1 MRRIL
6 PFLAVWFLCIGGA
19 DAAARATTKTNA
31 RGNNTVVV
39 AQSQT
44 RSTASRGNA
53 VTNTTRNSGTTTT
66 RNVTTRSNDSVQRAT
81 VSRKPAPQTISRTT
95 TQRTTTTR
103 PGTTTQTTVK
113 KSGTSGTRS
122 ATKSTSKTNVSRA
135 ATTGAKTNM
144 ARAGA
149 MTQSYSAGYNSCH
162 DAYFTCMDQFC
173 ATANDTYRRCI
184 CSSRLTEIK
193 KKQLAL
199 SDAADQIQDFQDL
212 NIEAIPKTAA
222 EVNAMVT
229 ASRGEYAATTS
240 KDTSN
245 SAQQLE
251 GISTVLASTKA
262 RSLSTSGTLDI
273 AGDINAIWATTD
285 LASGVNLANLTGEA
299 LYNAVHSQCA
309 DLVSDQCGNAST
321 FNMVISAY
329 AMYIE
334 NDCSLLANTLD
345 KQKNNTQGTIRET
358 ERQMQ
363 TARLENYNAHNSTSI
378 NDCVAKVRTDITADT
393 ACGDN
398 YVHCLDI
405 SGLYLNKVTGEPI
418 YSSNFYQLEKMV
430 SLSGDVLTNQTNRML
445 VAELNRMRVFAEGSL
460 STCQDLADEVWDEF
474 MRQSITEIYQGQHTR
489 IRQVKDEC
497 LDVVNKCYDSQ
508 TASLRDFTNTKEQLL
523 LGSQLELSEQL
534 CREKLSTCS
543 NLYGGGTAGMQ
554 QLIDTMLHD
563 ITSQKISQDCLN
575 TLKDYVH
582 TMCAVPSNDTL
593 HLYPYAC
600 RVYAPGERQYATIWQ
615 CQNQPVNRRQQ
626 LSYGSA
632 IHAADAK
639 YSKDVRSGY
648 VCNVYENENA
658 RPLQTTGY
666 AVKYIECYQN
676 SYLSD
681 CDLPGRE
688 DCTDFYATGELAEMQ
703 GSACGAGPSV
713 GNACLPCPA
722 GATCPGNGYCPISK
736 TMDDTCSDYVG
747 SLYQSVTR
755 YAMQTCMRPSETDSV
770 TDGTSTPI
778 SDEVLQAVNTTM
790 DSVRSEM
797 SASLKTECER
807 LGGYWVATP
816 YQETTQQNQNTSA
829 SNLTIWPR
837 FYNETGANKKWG
849 YCADP
854 TAAANYYGNT
864 TTITSSEQSD
874 N

>member
-1 MRRIL
+1 
-6 PFLAVWFLCIGGA
+6 
-19 DAAARATTKTNA
+19 
-31 RGNNTVVV
+31 
-39 AQSQT
+39 
-44 RSTASRGNA
+44 
-53 VTNTTRNSGTTTT
+53 
-66 RNVTTRSNDSVQRAT
+66 
-81 VSRKPAPQTISRTT
+81 
-95 TQRTTTTR
+95 
-103 PGTTTQTTVK
+103 
-113 KSGTSGTRS
+113 
-122 ATKSTSKTNVSRA
+122 
-135 ATTGAKTNM
+135 
-144 ARAGA
+144 
-149 MTQSYSAGYNSCH
+149 
-162 DAYFTCMDQFC
+162 MDQFC

-199 SDAADQIQDFQDL
+199 SDASDQIQDFRDL

-222 EVNAMVT
+222 EVNAMVN
-229 ASRGEYAATTS
+229 ASRGEYTATAT
-240 KDTSN
+240 KDNSS
-245 SAQQLE
+245 SAQQLA
-251 GISTVLASTKA
+251 GISTVLANTKS

-285 LASGVNLANLTGEA
+285 LASGVNIANLTGEP

-309 DLVSDQCGNAST
+309 DLVSAQCGNAST

-334 NDCSLLANTLD
+334 NDCSLLSNALD
-345 KQKNNTQGTIRET
+345 KQKTGTQGDIRET

-378 NDCVAKVRTDITADT
+378 NDCVAKVRADVTADT
-393 ACGDN
+393 ACGDD

-418 YSSNFYQLEKMV
+418 YSSNFYQLENMV
-430 SLSGDVLTNQTNRML
+430 SLSGDILTNQTNRML

-460 STCQDLADEVWDEF
+460 STCQDLADDVWDEF
-474 MRQSITEIYQGQHTR
+474 MRQAITEIYQGQHSR

-543 NLYGGGTAGMQ
+543 NLYGGGAAGMQ

-575 TLKDYVH
+575 TLQDYVR
-582 TMCAVPSNDTL
+582 TMCAVPSSDTL
-593 HLYPYAC
+593 HSYPYAC
-600 RVYAPGERQYATIWQ
+600 RVYAPGERQYATIWR
-615 CQNQPVNRRQQ
+615 CQNQAVNRRLQQ
-626 LSYGSA
+626 ALTSTIDEDKIPDYIYSEDS
-632 IHAADAK
+632 HAGYTCNTKSPDG
-639 YSKDVRSGY
+639 VRGPVRYTS
-648 VCNVYENENA
+648 CN
-658 RPLQTTGY
+658 
-666 AVKYIECYQN
+666 QN

-681 CDLPGRE
+681 CDLKGNRDCRDIANPDKNQNPKEYLCDGIKE
-688 DCTDFYATGELAEMQ
+688 DSTSPNYCKQCES
-703 GSACGAGPSV
+703 GS
-713 GNACLPCPA
+713 
-722 GATCPGNGYCPISK
+722 TCPGGTFCPIPAMTSD
-736 TMDDTCSDYVG
+736 MCSDYVG

-755 YAMQTCMRPSETDSV
+755 YALQTCMRPSETSPSANEEN
-770 TDGTSTPI
+770 TPTPI
-778 SDEVLQAVNTTM
+778 SDEVLQAVNATM

-816 YQETTQQNQNTSA
+816 YDESAPLNASA
-829 SNLTIWPR
+829 SHLDIYDR

-849 YCADP
+849 YCAQP
-854 TAAANYYGNT
+854 ESAGNYYGNQT
-864 TTITSSEQSD
+864 GQ
-874 N
+874 